1 MWRRGGLTNL
11 LLTKTLSLQRNRGC
25 STSAV
30 GPGVISCE
38 ELAAHKT
45 VSFQGTV
52 VVPSSAVG
60 PGQLQKKVAA

>member
-11 LLTKTLSLQRNRGC
+11 LLTKTLCLQRNRGC

-38 ELAAHKT
+38 ELITAHKT

-52 VVPSSAVG
+52 DVPASAVG
-60 PGQLQKKVAA
+60 PGQLQK